1 MSYSDLLA
9 RQGLDRVDLLKADV
23 EGAEPEVLASVVKC
37 ENDALLPR
45 WIMFEYEPAHWA
57 RLGHSSFRPIAEALS
72 GTYDL
77 FAIDYASGRLLP
89 INEFDMPAWTGR
101 NAIAVH
107 REESGE
113 SLQRVLAHLV

>member
-1 MSYSDLLA
+1 MTGQTPDGRFTEVTVMSYSDLLS
-9 RQGLDRVDLLKADV
+9 RQGLDRVDLLKVDV

-89 INEFDMPAWTGR
+89 IERVRHAGLDRAKR
-101 NAIAVH
+101 H
-107 REESGE
+107 R
-113 SLQRVLAHLV
+113 RP